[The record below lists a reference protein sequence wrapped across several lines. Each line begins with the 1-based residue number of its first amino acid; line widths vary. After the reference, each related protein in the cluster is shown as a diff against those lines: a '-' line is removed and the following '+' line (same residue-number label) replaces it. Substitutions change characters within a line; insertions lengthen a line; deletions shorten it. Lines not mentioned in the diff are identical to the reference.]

1 MYFLRN
7 RKHIACDHLSCVSLV
22 PEVVPKHMDF
32 LSVREARDSLYRL
45 IDEVAEHHKPV
56 VISGKRNGAVLVS
69 KEDWDAIQETLYLTS
84 IPGMVDSIQQG
95 GAEPI
100 EDCTPLEELD
110 W

>member
-1 MYFLRN
+1 
-7 RKHIACDHLSCVSLV
+7 
-22 PEVVPKHMDF
+22 MDF

>member
-1 MYFLRN
+1 MHVRLS
-7 RKHIACDHLSCVSLV
+7 IACDRLACVSLV
-22 PEVVPKHMDF
+22 PEAVPKHMDF

-84 IPGMVDSIQQG
+84 IPGMVDSIKQG

-100 EDCTPLEELD
+100 EDCTPIEELD

>member
-22 PEVVPKHMDF
+22 PEVVPKYMDF

-84 IPGMVDSIQQG
+84 IPGMVDSIKQG